1 MAANCAQCH
10 TSIRDEYLYNL
21 SSGGGNSTH
30 CNNNMNNS
38 IPMNNP
44 VVPSHMG
51 PLHKSCL
58 RCGECGEYLENT
70 CFTNQGSFYCK
81 RDYYRLFGPRC
92 TGCLIPF
99 EFHEEAT
106 RLREDVYYHPD
117 CIVCS
122 VCSGTVAT
130 GQNVQYSPTDG
141 LLYCEDHS
149 FMCHMKT
156 TLPVDSNY
164 SSTSSGTYQG
174 NNSNGSNGDSGI
186 ESDLSLQGEKLD
198 GISGSGP
205 KSPISNEGEEDDDG
219 DLSDSEKRDKE
230 NKRRGPRTTIK
241 AKQLEVLKNVFMA
254 TPKPTRLMREQ
265 LAKETGLPMRVI
277 QVWFQNKRSKEK
289 RMHQMRFMARGPF
302 LPPNARRPGMR
313 GFPPGMIPPGD
324 PRFCFPPNAMPP
336 FDYPAFECGMPP
348 YPNGPLQGQPG
359 HQGPHGPGHPNE
371 FGNYMNHPPMS
382 GPPFNMD
389 QSQMTNLDPNFD
401 SKAGII
407 DSVMESGSSHNNN
420 NPLHAF
426 PSPPPQN
433 QDFPNPEDSNGIGGS
448 NSGSDF
454 PAKSSIDGSGML
466 GDSSLAVPGTDQ
478 CYPSPPLSLEFP
490 SSSVSSLN
498 SAAASASSAS
508 MVKSSSPSIVPSSM
522 MSSSLGSQSQPS
534 CLTATAMV

>member
-21 SSGGGNSTH
+21 SSGGGNSAH

-38 IPMNNP
+38 IPMNNSII
-44 VVPSHMG
+44 PSHMG

-164 SSTSSGTYQG
+164 SSTSSGPYQG

-198 GISGSGP
+198 GMSGPGP

-336 FDYPAFECGMPP
+336 FDYPPFECGMPP
-348 YPNGPLQGQPG
+348 YSNGPIQGQPG
-359 HQGPHGPGHPNE
+359 HQGPHGPTHPNE
-371 FGNYMNHPPMS
+371 FGNYMNHHSMG
-382 GPPFNMD
+382 GPPFNVD
-389 QSQMTNLDPNFD
+389 QSQMTNLDPHFD
-401 SKAGII
+401 SKAGL
-407 DSVMESGSSHNNN
+407 ESIMDNGSNHNNN

-433 QDFPNPEDSNGIGGS
+433 QDFPNPEDSNVIGGS
-448 NSGSDF
+448 NTGSDF
-454 PAKSSIDGSGML
+454 PSKSSIDGPSMI
-466 GDSSLAVPGTDQ
+466 GDSSLPIPGTDQ

-498 SAAASASSAS
+498 STATSASNTS

-522 MSSSLGSQSQPS
+522 MPSSLGSQPQSS

>member
-21 SSGGGNSTH
+21 SSGGGNSAH
-30 CNNNMNNS
+30 CNNNMNNPV
-38 IPMNNP
+38 PMNNSII
-44 VVPSHMG
+44 PSHMG

-164 SSTSSGTYQG
+164 SSTSSGPYQG

-198 GISGSGP
+198 GMSGPGP

-336 FDYPAFECGMPP
+336 FDYPPFECGMPP
-348 YPNGPLQGQPG
+348 YSNGPIQGQPG
-359 HQGPHGPGHPNE
+359 HQGPHGPTHPNE
-371 FGNYMNHPPMS
+371 FGNYMNHHSMG
-382 GPPFNMD
+382 GPPFNVD
-389 QSQMTNLDPNFD
+389 QSQMTNLDPHFD
-401 SKAGII
+401 SKAGL
-407 DSVMESGSSHNNN
+407 ESIMDNGSNHNNN

-433 QDFPNPEDSNGIGGS
+433 QDFPNPEDSNVIGGS
-448 NSGSDF
+448 NTGSDF
-454 PAKSSIDGSGML
+454 PSKSSMDGPSMI
-466 GDSSLAVPGTDQ
+466 GDSSLPIPGTDQ

-498 SAAASASSAS
+498 STATSASNTS

-522 MSSSLGSQSQPS
+522 MPSSLGSQPQSS

>member
-21 SSGGGNSTH
+21 SSGGH
-30 CNNNMNNS
+30 CNKNNGSNNNMNNP
-38 IPMNNP
+38 IPMNNTLP
-44 VVPSHMG
+44 QMG

-58 RCGECGEYLENT
+58 RCGECGEFLEST
-70 CFTNQGSFYCK
+70 CFTNQGTFYCK

-106 RLREDVYYHPD
+106 RLREDVFYHPD

-122 VCSGTVAT
+122 VCTGTVAT

-156 TLPVDSNY
+156 TLPVDSNF
-164 SSTSSGTYQG
+164 SSTSSTCLG
-174 NNSNGSNGDSGI
+174 NSSNGSGDSGI

-198 GISGSGP
+198 GLTGAGP
-205 KSPISNEGEEDDDG
+205 KSPISNDDEEEDDAN
-219 DLSDSEKRDKE
+219 LSDSDRKDKE

-336 FDYPAFECGMPP
+336 FDYPNFECGMPP
-348 YPNGPLQGQPG
+348 YPGGPHQG
-359 HQGPHGPGHPNE
+359 HQGPHGPTHPND
-371 FGNYMNHPPMS
+371 FGNYMNHPQPMS
-382 GPPFNMD
+382 SSFNMD
-389 QSQMTNLDPNFD
+389 PSHMTHLDPHFD
-401 SKAGII
+401 SKVG
-407 DSVMESGSSHNNN
+407 MESIMDPGSNHNNN

-433 QDFPNPEDSNGIGGS
+433 QDFPNPDDSNVMGGRNEAS
-448 NSGSDF
+448 DYSKGSL
-454 PAKSSIDGSGML
+454 DGSSML
-466 GDSSLAVPGTDQ
+466 GDSSITVPGTDQ

-490 SSSVSSLN
+490 SSSISSL
-498 SAAASASSAS
+498 SSGSASITSTS
-508 MVKSSSPSIVPSSM
+508 MVKRSSPSIVSSSM
-522 MSSSLGSQSQPS
+522 LPPLGSQSQSS
-534 CLTATAMV
+534 CLSATAMV